1 MECYHY
7 TKGIDSILYFTKL
20 SMDSSVERPRTPIKI
35 NGVGMRRPWYSESD
49 YAISREKLFLTF
61 HATTLLWH
69 WFYLASKISYKRL
82 CHIDSNCQH
91 LKSAS
96 PFILNHNCYFFHRIF
111 SCDPDLTEKH
121 SIALVKLEACI
132 TIRCHPLQLR
142 FNIGLYFRYNYMDC
156 WNTVYM
162 KT

>member
-1 MECYHY
+1 M
-7 TKGIDSILYFTKL
+7 GSILYFTKL
-20 SMDSSVERPRTPIKI
+20 SMDSSVERPRTIIKI
-35 NGVGMRRPWYSESD
+35 NGVGMRRSRYSESD

-91 LKSAS
+91 LKPAS

-111 SCDPDLTEKH
+111 SYDPDLTEKH
-121 SIALVKLEACI
+121 SIALVKLKACM
-132 TIRCHPLQLR
+132 TIRCHLLYN
-142 FNIGLYFRYNYMDC
+142 FGLMWPNFRYNYMDC
-156 WNTVYM
+156 WKTIYM
-162 KT
+162 KA